1 MTFPTAEKMKKLAS
15 LCRITD
21 QVTGKPTPFT
31 VFEEQAK
38 ILEAASESKNIL
50 ILKSR
55 QIGCSQIC
63 CFLDAVYT
71 ILHPGV
77 KVAVVA
83 DTEQKVHGL
92 LDRVREVYRDLEVP
106 LRISNRS
113 KIVTREGSEVHA
125 VTANAAKGQSESK
138 AGRSMS
144 FQMLHLSELAFWPDQ
159 DAFGALSSSA
169 GLSAPILIESTS
181 SGPGDLMWRLW
192 TERNDFHKLFFSV
205 EDHTAYRKEPSLSD
219 IEWGEMQDLG
229 FTRRDSA
236 CWFNDIL
243 KNRFQ
248 GHLVRALREYP
259 QRPEHAFMS
268 AEGRWIDITPPVLAH
283 KTMQGIKVF
292 KPKAVGEEYVIGVDT
307 SGGLGRDASAIAVL
321 QKSDLSLAAS
331 WTDADATIDTL
342 ADFIRAAYQIYG
354 GSVVIESNGI
364 GLATVQAARARGVPV
379 IEAKTSQARQY
390 QGLLAVKR
398 RVEDGSLSG
407 PSELAE
413 ECDSL
418 HINRHEKFDGKKDL
432 CMAIGFSLLFIDKSP
447 MAPETASDPGVNVFS
462 LNRYLGKKKQAG
474 NWSEF

>member
-1 MTFPTAEKMKKLAS
+1 
-15 LCRITD
+15 
-21 QVTGKPTPFT
+21 VY
-31 VFEEQAK
+31 EEQER
-38 ILEAASESKNIL
+38 ILKAAHESRNII

-71 ILHPGV
+71 ILNPGA

-125 VTANAAKGQSESK
+125 VTANAAKGQEQSK

-159 DAFGALSSSA
+159 DAFGALASSA

-192 TERNDFHKLFFSV
+192 TEKNEFAKLFFSV
-205 EDHTAYRKEPSLSD
+205 EDHQAYRSD
-219 IEWGEMQDLG
+219 LPLTAEEWREMQDLG
-229 FTRRDSA
+229 FTEPNA
-236 CWFNDIL
+236 AAWFKETLN
-243 KNRFQ
+243 NRFQ

-268 AEGRWIDITPPVLAH
+268 AEGRWIDLTPPVLAH
-283 KTMQGIKVF
+283 TMMQGLKIF
-292 KPKAVGEEYVIGVDT
+292 KPKQQLEEYVIGVDT
-307 SGGLGRDASAIAVL
+307 AGGLGKDASAIAVI
-321 QKSDLSLAAS
+321 QKSDLSLVAT
-331 WTDADATIDTL
+331 WVDEDATIDTL
-342 ADFIRAAYQIYG
+342 ADFVRAAYQIYG

-364 GLATVQAARARGVPV
+364 GLATVQAARARGIPV

-398 RVEDGSLSG
+398 KVEDGSLAG

-418 HINRHEKFDGKKDL
+418 HVNRHEKFDGKKDL

-447 MAPETASDPGVNVFS
+447 MGEIPKEEPTENVFS
-462 LNRYLGKKKQAG
+462 LSRYHNRQKAG

>member
-1 MTFPTAEKMKKLAS
+1 MS
-15 LCRITD
+15 
-21 QVTGKPTPFT
+21 GKPIQFQ
-31 VFEEQAK
+31 VYEEQER
-38 ILEAASESKNIL
+38 ILKAAHESRNII

-71 ILHPGV
+71 ILNPGS

-125 VTANAAKGQSESK
+125 VTANAAKGQEQSK

-159 DAFGALSSSA
+159 DAFGALASSA

-192 TERNDFHKLFFSV
+192 TEKNEFAKLFFSV
-205 EDHTAYRKEPSLSD
+205 EDHQAYRSD
-219 IEWGEMQDLG
+219 LPLTAEEWREMQDLG
-229 FTRRDSA
+229 FTEPDA
-236 CWFNDIL
+236 AAWFKETLN
-243 KNRFQ
+243 NRFQ

-268 AEGRWIDITPPVLAH
+268 AEGRWIDLTPPVLAH
-283 KTMQGIKVF
+283 TMMQGLKIF
-292 KPKAVGEEYVIGVDT
+292 KPKQQLEEYVIGVDT
-307 SGGLGRDASAIAVL
+307 AGGLGKDASAIAVI
-321 QKSDLSLAAS
+321 QKSDLSLVAT
-331 WTDADATIDTL
+331 WVDEDATIDTL
-342 ADFIRAAYQIYG
+342 ADFVRAAYQIYG

-364 GLATVQAARARGVPV
+364 GLATVQAARARGIPV

-398 RVEDGSLSG
+398 KVEDGSLAG

-418 HINRHEKFDGKKDL
+418 HVNRHEKFDGKKDL

-447 MAPETASDPGVNVFS
+447 MGEIPKEEPTENVFS
-462 LNRYLGKKKQAG
+462 LSRYHNRQKAG

>member
-1 MTFPTAEKMKKLAS
+1 MS
-15 LCRITD
+15 
-21 QVTGKPTPFT
+21 GKPIQFQ
-31 VFEEQAK
+31 VYEEQER
-38 ILEAASESKNIL
+38 ILKAAHESRNII

-71 ILHPGV
+71 ILNPGA

-125 VTANAAKGQSESK
+125 VTANAAKGQEQSK

-159 DAFGALSSSA
+159 DAFGALASSA

-192 TERNDFHKLFFSV
+192 TEKNEFAKLFFSV
-205 EDHTAYRKEPSLSD
+205 EDHQAYRSD
-219 IEWGEMQDLG
+219 LPLTAEEWREMQDLG
-229 FTRRDSA
+229 FTEPNA
-236 CWFNDIL
+236 AAWFKETLN
-243 KNRFQ
+243 NRFQ

-268 AEGRWIDITPPVLAH
+268 AEGRWIDLTPPVLAH
-283 KTMQGIKVF
+283 TMMQGLKIF
-292 KPKAVGEEYVIGVDT
+292 KPKQQLEEYVIGVDT
-307 SGGLGRDASAIAVL
+307 AGGLGKDASAIAVI
-321 QKSDLSLAAS
+321 QKSDLSLVAT
-331 WTDADATIDTL
+331 WVDEDATIDTL
-342 ADFIRAAYQIYG
+342 ADFVRAAYQIYG

-364 GLATVQAARARGVPV
+364 GLATVQAARARGIPV

-398 RVEDGSLSG
+398 KVEDGSLAG

-418 HINRHEKFDGKKDL
+418 HVNRHEKFDGKKDL

-447 MAPETASDPGVNVFS
+447 MGEIPKEEPTENVFS
-462 LNRYLGKKKQAG
+462 LSRYHSRQKAG

>member
-1 MTFPTAEKMKKLAS
+1 MS
-15 LCRITD
+15 
-21 QVTGKPTPFT
+21 GKPIQFQ
-31 VFEEQAK
+31 VYEEQER
-38 ILEAASESKNIL
+38 ILKAAHESRNII

-71 ILHPGV
+71 ILNPGA

-125 VTANAAKGQSESK
+125 VTANAAKGQEQSK

-159 DAFGALSSSA
+159 DAFGALASSA

-192 TERNDFHKLFFSV
+192 TEKNEFAKLFFSV
-205 EDHTAYRKEPSLSD
+205 EDHQAYRSD
-219 IEWGEMQDLG
+219 LPLTAEEWREMQDLG
-229 FTRRDSA
+229 FTEPNA
-236 CWFNDIL
+236 AAWFKETLN
-243 KNRFQ
+243 NRFQ

-268 AEGRWIDITPPVLAH
+268 AEGRWIDLTPPVLAH
-283 KTMQGIKVF
+283 TMMQGLKIF
-292 KPKAVGEEYVIGVDT
+292 KPKQQLEEYVIGVDT
-307 SGGLGRDASAIAVL
+307 AGGLGKDASAIAVI
-321 QKSDLSLAAS
+321 QKSDLSLVAT
-331 WTDADATIDTL
+331 WVDEDATIDTL
-342 ADFIRAAYQIYG
+342 ADFVRAAYQIYG

-364 GLATVQAARARGVPV
+364 GLATVQAARARGIPV

-398 RVEDGSLSG
+398 KVEDGSLAG

-418 HINRHEKFDGKKDL
+418 HVNRHEKFDGKKDL

-447 MAPETASDPGVNVFS
+447 MGEIPKEEPTENVFS
-462 LNRYLGKKKQAG
+462 LSRYHNRQKAG

>member
-1 MTFPTAEKMKKLAS
+1 MTFPSHKKMQRLAS
-15 LCRITD
+15 LCTVLD
-21 QVTGKPTPFT
+21 QISGKPTLFK

-38 ILEAASESKNIL
+38 ILEAASVSRHIL

-71 ILHPGV
+71 ILNPGV

-92 LDRVREVYRDLEVP
+92 LDRVREVYRDLRVP

-113 KIVTREGSEVHA
+113 KIVTQEGSEVHA

-159 DAFGALSSSA
+159 NAFGALTSSA

-181 SGPGDLMWRLW
+181 SGPGDLMWQLW
-192 TERNDFHKLFFSV
+192 TEKNDFHKLFFSV
-205 EDHTAYRKEPSLSD
+205 EDHAAYKRSKPLTEEQWLELKE
-219 IEWGEMQDLG
+219 LG
-229 FTRRDSA
+229 FTKPECAS
-236 CWFNDIL
+236 WFHDVLI
-243 KNRFQ
+243 NRFQ
-248 GHLVRALREYP
+248 NHLVRALREYP

-268 AEGRWIDITPPVLAH
+268 AEGRWINVTPPVLAH
-283 KTMQGIKVF
+283 TTMQGIKIF
-292 KPKAVGEEYVIGVDT
+292 KPKVTGEEYVIGVDT
-307 SGGLGRDASAIAVL
+307 AGGLGKDASTIAII
-321 QKSDLSLAAS
+321 QKSDLSLAAT
-331 WTDADATIDTL
+331 WTDAEATIDTL
-342 ADFIRAAYQIYG
+342 ADFVRAAYQIYG
-354 GSVVIESNGI
+354 GIVVIESNGI

-398 RVEDGSLSG
+398 RVEDGTLSG
-407 PSELAE
+407 PIELSE

-418 HINRHEKFDGKKDL
+418 HVNRFEKFDGKKDL
-432 CMAIGFSLLFIDKSP
+432 CMAIGFSYLFIDKSP
-447 MAPETASDPGVNVFS
+447 AQPVPEEEPGFNVFS
-462 LNRYLGKKKQAG
+462 LSRYMGKQKTG
-474 NWSEF
+474 TWSDF

>member
-1 MTFPTAEKMKKLAS
+1 M
-15 LCRITD
+15 
-21 QVTGKPTPFT
+21 TGKPTPFK
-31 VFEEQAK
+31 VFEEQDK
-38 ILEAASESKNIL
+38 ILEAAATSQNIL

-63 CFLDAVYT
+63 CFLDAIYT
-71 ILHPGV
+71 ILNPGA

-125 VTANAAKGQSESK
+125 VTANAAKGQEQSK

-159 DAFGALSSSA
+159 DAFGALTSSA
-169 GLSAPILIESTS
+169 GLSAPMIIESTS

-192 TERNDFHKLFFSV
+192 TERNDFKKLFFSV
-205 EDHTAYRKEPSLSD
+205 EDHKAYRKESTLNEE
-219 IEWGEMQDLG
+219 EWREMQDLG
-229 FTRRDSA
+229 FSTKESA
-236 CWFNDIL
+236 SWFSDVL
-243 KNRFQ
+243 TNRFQ

-283 KTMQGIKVF
+283 SMMQGIKIF
-292 KPKAVGEEYVIGVDT
+292 KPKAIGEEYVIGVDT
-307 SGGLGRDASAIAVL
+307 AGGLGKDASAFAVI
-321 QKSDLSLAAS
+321 QKSDLSIAAT
-331 WTDADATIDTL
+331 WTDEDATIDTL
-342 ADFIRAAYQIYG
+342 ADFVRAAYQIYG
-354 GSVVIESNGI
+354 GTVVIESNGI
-364 GLATVQAARARGVPV
+364 GLATVQAARARGIPV
-379 IEAKTSQARQY
+379 IEAKTTQPRQY

-418 HINRHEKFDGKKDL
+418 HVNRHEKFDGKKDL

-447 MAPETASDPGVNVFS
+447 LQQENAFDPGENVFS
-462 LNRYLGKKKQAG
+462 LSRYLGKKRAG

>member
-1 MTFPTAEKMKKLAS
+1 M
-15 LCRITD
+15 ID
-21 QVTGKPTPFT
+21 QVSGEPTPFT

-38 ILEAASESKNIL
+38 ILEAASEHRHL
-50 ILKSR
+50 LVLKSR

-92 LDRVREVYRDLEVP
+92 LDRVREVYRDLGVP

-113 KIVTREGSEVHA
+113 KIVTTEGSEVHA

-159 DAFGALSSSA
+159 NAFGALTSSA

-181 SGPGDLMWRLW
+181 SGPGDLMWQLW
-192 TERNDFHKLFFSV
+192 TEDNNFKKLFFSV
-205 EDHTAYRKEPSLSD
+205 EDHEAYQSPTPLSA
-219 IEWGEMQDLG
+219 ERWQEMQELG
-229 FTRRDSA
+229 FTRQESA
-236 CWFNDIL
+236 SWFYDVL
-243 KNRFQ
+243 VNRFQ
-248 GHLVRALREYP
+248 NHLVRALREYP

-268 AEGRWIDITPPVLAH
+268 AEGRWINLTPPVLQNSLL
-283 KTMQGIKVF
+283 QGIKIF
-292 KPKAVGEEYVIGVDT
+292 KPHVTGEEYVIGVDT
-307 SGGLGRDASAIAVL
+307 AGGLGKDASAIAVL

-342 ADFIRAAYQIYG
+342 ADFVRAAYQIYG
-354 GSVVIESNGI
+354 GTVIIESNGI

-398 RVEDGSLSG
+398 KVEDGTLAG
-407 PSELAE
+407 PRELAE

-418 HINRHEKFDGKKDL
+418 HVNRHEKFDGKKDL
-432 CMAIGFSLLFIDKSP
+432 CMAIGFSYLFIDKSP
-447 MAPETASDPGVNVFS
+447 LQDVPEEEPGVNVFS
-462 LNRYLGKKKQAG
+462 ISRYMGRQKTG
-474 NWSEF
+474 TGWSDF